1 MEFTTCY
8 CPHSQCTHYG
18 QRGFGTHLVRCGAD
32 RGIPRLL
39 CTMCQGTFSVRQ
51 GTAYFGIR
59 VEEPNYTIAMRA
71 LAEGN
76 SLRGTGRI
84 VDVDKDT
91 VCDWVDRAGR
101 HCRAVT
107 TYLFDTLHSTECQ
120 VDELWSFV
128 RKKEAHLSAAEKV
141 LALYGDAWVWIA
153 FAPEWRLVAAFV
165 VGKRDQAHANVLLER
180 LPAVSCG
187 YIPFFT
193 SDQLPHY
200 AHALLHVYG
209 TPEILLHIPGKRGPK
224 PTPKRLAPA
233 DLHYAQ
239 VVKRRKS
246 GRVVEVTTKIIFG
259 SEAAVQARLAVSPV
273 SQTINTSFVERNN
286 LTCRQCNGRLS
297 RKVLS
302 FSKDL
307 TWLEKHL
314 WLSLAYYHF
323 VLPHDSLS
331 QRLSEPQPTR
341 GSGSPKKWQ
350 PITPAMAA
358 GLTEHVWSME
368 ELLSYRVPPDF
379 RDRLD
384 QQATNHTS

>member
-1 MEFTTCY
+1 
-8 CPHSQCTHYG
+8 
-18 QRGFGTHLVRCGAD
+18 
-32 RGIPRLL
+32 
-39 CTMCQGTFSVRQ
+39 MCKGTFSARQ
-51 GTAYFGIR
+51 GTAYFGVR
-59 VEEPNYTIAMRA
+59 AEEPKYSIAMRA

-91 VCDWVDRAGR
+91 VCAWLDQAGR

-107 TYLFDTLHSTECQ
+107 AYLFDQLHITECQ
-120 VDELWSFV
+120 LDELWGFV
-128 RKKEAHLSAAEKV
+128 RKKEAHLTVAEKV
-141 LALYGDAWVWIA
+141 LALYGDAWVWTA
-153 FAPEWRLVAAFV
+153 FAPVWRLVAAFV
-165 VGKRDQAHANVLLER
+165 VGKRNQASANVLLER
-180 LPAVSCG
+180 LHAVSCG

-200 AHALLHVYG
+200 AHALLQVYG
-209 TPEILLHIPGKRGPK
+209 MPEVLLHIPGKRGRK
-224 PTPKRLAPA
+224 PTPKRLPPA

-239 VVKRRKS
+239 VVKRRKG
-246 GRVVEVTTKIIFG
+246 GRVVHVTTTILFG
-259 SEAAVQARLAVSPV
+259 SEEAVQERLAASPV

-286 LTCRQCNGRLS
+286 LTCRQSNGRLA

-323 VLPHDSLS
+323 VLPHDSL
-331 QRLSEPQPTR
+331 RHRIPEPQPTR
-341 GSGSPKKWQ
+341 GSGSPKQWQ
-350 PITPAMAA
+350 SVTPAMAA
-358 GLTEHVWSME
+358 GLTDHVWTME

-384 QQATNHTS
+384 QQATDDTL

>member
-8 CPHSQCTHYG
+8 CPYPQCTHYG
-18 QRGFGTHLVRCGAD
+18 KRGFNAHLVRCGAD

-39 CTMCQGTFSVRQ
+39 CTRCQGTFSVHQ
-51 GTAYFGIR
+51 GTAYFGVR
-59 VEEPNYTIAMRA
+59 AEEPNYPIAMRA

-76 SLRGTGRI
+76 SLRGTSRI
-84 VDVDKDT
+84 VEVDKDT
-91 VCDWVDRAGR
+91 ICDWLDRAGR

-107 TYLFDTLHSTECQ
+107 AWLFDTFHITECQ

-128 RKKEAHLSAAEKV
+128 RKKEAHLTAAEKV

-153 FAPEWRLVAAFV
+153 FALEWRLVAAFV
-165 VGKRDQAHANVLLER
+165 VGKRTQENANLLLKR
-180 LPAVSCG
+180 LRAVSCG
-187 YIPFFT
+187 SIPFFT

-200 AHALLHVYG
+200 AHALLQVYG
-209 TPEILLHIPGKRGPK
+209 MPEVLLHIPGKRGPK
-224 PTPKRLAPA
+224 PKPKLLPPT

-239 VVKRRKS
+239 VVKHRKG
-246 GRVVEVTTKIIFG
+246 GRVVRVTTTIIFG
-259 SEAAVQARLAVSPV
+259 SEEAVQHRLAASTV
-273 SQTINTSFVERNN
+273 SQTINTSLVERNN

-297 RKVLS
+297 PKVLS

-307 TWLEKHL
+307 TWLEKQL

-331 QRLSEPQPTR
+331 QRLSVPQPTR

-350 PITPAMAA
+350 LVTPAMAA
-358 GLTEHVWSME
+358 GLTDHVCTMV

-379 RDRLD
+379 RNRLD
-384 QQATNHTS
+384 QQVPDVTA